1 MFGNPIVGKDGE
13 GCRKQNGAR
22 NGNAENCFKE
32 QDEELSQGGMEIP
45 GEAAHNEI
53 EHQKY
58 HLSREEEIVE
68 GGEQGNC
75 QRKNAPPIP
84 VDALLHGDEQQ
95 GEKRRDILKMIEK
108 QVEQLEAGKGVQQTA
123 HNGGVGI
130 LHKPADVGVS
140 GQCSDTMLDAEQNGD
155 GKCHPASWQNG
166 GDPEERA
173 AEQVE
178 GIGADEVGAQIGVPV
193 PAEATAAHGVVGK
206 IIERNLLRIEIAV
219 VDEIAAVCDDDGQE
233 YQQQRAESQ
242 KKGQQVAPP
251 LAVPGIGA
259 KGNVFHEW
267 CAPYSV
273 CLRQET
279 SVCRCIYCSRRII
292 PRGVC
297 GRIAGKRRHW
307 S

>member
-1 MFGNPIVGKDGE
+1 
-13 GCRKQNGAR
+13 
-22 NGNAENCFKE
+22 
-32 QDEELSQGGMEIP
+32 
-45 GEAAHNEI
+45 
-53 EHQKY
+53 
-58 HLSREEEIVE
+58 
-68 GGEQGNC
+68 
-75 QRKNAPPIP
+75 
-84 VDALLHGDEQQ
+84 
-95 GEKRRDILKMIEK
+95 MIEK

-140 GQCSDTMLDAEQNGD
+140 GQCNDTMLDAEQNGD

-206 IIERNLLRIEIAV
+206 IVERNLLRIEIAV
-219 VDEIAAVCDDDGQE
+219 VNEIAAVCDDDGQE

-273 CLRQET
+273 CLRQKLLSAAAYTVAGGLFPEVSAEGSPEKDDIGHDT
-279 SVCRCIYCSRRII
+279 AVHDVHVAVGGSR
-292 PRGVC
+292 PSRGQLALP
-297 GRIAGKRRHW
+297 GFIT
-307 S
+307 